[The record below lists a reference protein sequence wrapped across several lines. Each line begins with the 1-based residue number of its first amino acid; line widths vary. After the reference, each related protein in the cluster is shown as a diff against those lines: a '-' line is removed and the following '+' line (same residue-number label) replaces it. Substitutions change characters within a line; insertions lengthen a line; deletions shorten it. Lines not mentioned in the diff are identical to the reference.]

1 MRAAERPALTAWTA
15 LFFYIW
21 LQNSWVGEDAY
32 ITGRTV
38 WNVVHGYGPR
48 WNVVERVQAYT
59 HPLWMLLLVPLQLFT
74 GDFYPAAI
82 LLSLAG
88 NAGILL
94 VAARIAGPSPRRA
107 MLFGA
112 FVLALAGSRAFF
124 DFTSSGLENPL
135 TSLLLLAMVGFDVR
149 EETPA
154 PWALLCTSLVF
165 VNRMD
170 TILLLVPAFTVV
182 GWRMIKTDRRRAL
195 WTIALATSPAWAWVL
210 FSLVYY
216 GFPFPNTA
224 YAKLSTGIDRALLAQ
239 QGLAY
244 LRNALTTDPLT
255 PLAMVAAPVLV
266 ARMAPSPRRTW
277 LAALVAGIPLQIVY
291 LVWVGGD
298 FMAGR
303 FLSPAFTLAVGVA
316 LATARDVERPTRAL
330 APSLALLALY
340 AALLPHGP
348 IRTFVSYRRQV
359 MDENGIADEKGF
371 YHFRSSLPLF
381 LLRRPDPFPSHRFVE
396 EGLAFRARPEP
407 VSVECNVGYFGYY
420 AGPSKFVIDI
430 CGLTDPLLARLPAH
444 PDFRIGHFERTVPD
458 GYAEAA
464 LAGDAGRLRDPQLR
478 EPYRQILQIT
488 RGRVFSLERLR
499 TVLAWTF
506 RYHGPVL
513 PTGKKITWRDGFPAL
528 WTLVKDR
535 SVD

>member
-1 MRAAERPALTAWTA
+1 MRAAERLALTAWTA
-15 LFFYIW
+15 LFLYIW
-21 LQNSWVGEDAY
+21 FQNSWVGEDAY

-48 WNVVERVQAYT
+48 WNVAERVQAYT
-59 HPLWMLLLVPLQLFT
+59 HPLWMLLLVPLQLVT

-82 LLSLAG
+82 LLSLACNG
-88 NAGILL
+88 AILF
-94 VAARIAGPSPRRA
+94 VAARIAWPGPRRA

-112 FVLALAGSRAFF
+112 FVLAMAGSRAFF

-135 TSLLLLAMVGFDVR
+135 SSLLLLAMVGLGADDD
-149 EETPA
+149 A
-154 PWALLCTSLVF
+154 LWALLCGSLVF

-170 TILLLVPAFTVV
+170 TVLLLVPALALAASRLTK
-182 GWRMIKTDRRRAL
+182 GGRRRAF
-195 WTIALATSPAWAWVL
+195 WTVALVTSPAWAWIL

-224 YAKLSTGIDRALLAQ
+224 YAKLSTGIERAVLVR

-244 LRNALTTDPLT
+244 LRNALVTDPLT
-255 PLAMVAAPVLV
+255 PLAMVAAPVLA
-266 ARMAPSPRRTW
+266 ARMAPGPRRTW
-277 LAALVAGIPLQIVY
+277 LIALAAGIPLQIVY

-303 FLSPAFTLAVGVA
+303 FLSPAFTLAAGVA
-316 LATARDVERPTRAL
+316 LATARDVVLPTRVL
-330 APSLALLALY
+330 APGLALLALY
-340 AALLPHGP
+340 AAVLPHGP

-359 MDENGIADEKGF
+359 IDEDGIADEKGH

-381 LLRRPDPFPSHRFVE
+381 LLRRPDPFPSHRFVQ

-420 AGPSKFVIDI
+420 AGPSKFVIDV

-444 PDFRIGHFERTVPD
+444 SDFRIGHFERTVPD

-464 LAGDAGRLRDPQLR
+464 LSGDPERLRDPRLR
-478 EPYRQILQIT
+478 EPYRQLLQIT
-488 RGRVFSLERLR
+488 RGRVFSLQRLQ

-506 RYHGPVL
+506 LR
-513 PTGKKITWRDGFPAL
+513 RQAL
-528 WTLVKDR
+528 
-535 SVD
+535 S